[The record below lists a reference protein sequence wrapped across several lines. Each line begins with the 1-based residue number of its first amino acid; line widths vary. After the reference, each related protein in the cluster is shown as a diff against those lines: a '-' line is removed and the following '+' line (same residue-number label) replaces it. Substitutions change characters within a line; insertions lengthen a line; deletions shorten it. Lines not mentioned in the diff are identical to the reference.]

1 MNKIS
6 KKFEENMHFKKFS
19 NKPKTELKN
28 KIYNNKNNKYNINNL
43 DNIYAFNNNKIKT
56 KKSTSLPHYNNN
68 NIPKNKN
75 FSLPKNKKNL
85 NNNTFLNENEENN
98 HFNNEYLNVPF
109 FNIKNKPIDYKNFNK
124 NNCTEYKINNEY
136 EENNKIKDFHEIII
150 RFKLN
155 SEEYKLLL
163 KEKAKLINPFN

>member
-1 MNKIS
+1 MNKFS
-6 KKFEENMHFKKFS
+6 KKFEQNRHFKKVS
-19 NKPKTELKN
+19 NKPKTDGLKN
-28 KIYNNKNNKYNINNL
+28 KIYNNKNN
-43 DNIYAFNNNKIKT
+43 IYNNKIKS
-56 KKSTSLPHYNNN
+56 KKSTSLPHYSNND
-68 NIPKNKN
+68 IQKNKN

-85 NNNTFLNENEENN
+85 NNNTFLNEIEENN
-98 HFNNEYLNVPF
+98 HFNNEYSNFPF
-109 FNIKNKPIDYKNFNK
+109 FYIRNKQNDYNK
-124 NNCTEYKINNEY
+124 NNCTEYKNKNEY

>member
-6 KKFEENMHFKKFS
+6 KKFEKNMHFKKVS
-19 NKPKTELKN
+19 NKPKKDGLKN
-28 KIYNNKNNKYNINNL
+28 TIYNNKNN
-43 DNIYAFNNNKIKT
+43 IYNNKIKS
-56 KKSTSLPHYNNN
+56 KKSTSLPHYSNN
-68 NIPKNKN
+68 NIQKNKN

-85 NNNTFLNENEENN
+85 NNNIFLNENEENN
-98 HFNNEYLNVPF
+98 HFNNEYSNFPF
-109 FNIKNKPIDYKNFNK
+109 FNIKNKQNDYNK
-124 NNCTEYKINNEY
+124 NNCTEYKNKNEY

>member
-1 MNKIS
+1 MNKIL
-6 KKFEENMHFKKFS
+6 KKFEQNRHFKKVS
-19 NKPKTELKN
+19 NKPKTDGLKN
-28 KIYNNKNNKYNINNL
+28 KIYNNKNN
-43 DNIYAFNNNKIKT
+43 IYNNKIKS
-56 KKSTSLPHYNNN
+56 KKSTSLPHYSNN
-68 NIPKNKN
+68 NIQKNKN

-85 NNNTFLNENEENN
+85 NNNIFLNENEENN
-98 HFNNEYLNVPF
+98 HFNNEYSNFPF
-109 FNIKNKPIDYKNFNK
+109 FNIKNKQNDYNK
-124 NNCTEYKINNEY
+124 NNCTEYKNKNEY